1 MRKSF
6 YKKVIDW
13 IDAHPFWAYVLG
25 RKFNLWLG
33 DKLLA
38 VEKRSAKATSG
49 LLVGIATTYAL
60 QLVAGFYTN
69 RKDRRNADKRCTL
82 NIQGL

>member
-6 YKKVIDW
+6 YKKITDW

-38 VEKRSAKATSG
+38 IEKRSAKAASG
-49 LLVGIATTYAL
+49 LLVNIATTVRTTATWWF
-60 QLVAGFYTN
+60 FYQPKGPKKC
-69 RKDRRNADKRCTL
+69 R
-82 NIQGL
+82 

>member
-49 LLVGIATTYAL
+49 LLVGIATSVKASGCWFFIY
-60 QLVAGFYTN
+60 QPKGPKKC
-69 RKDRRNADKRCTL
+69 R
-82 NIQGL
+82 